1 MSSRHRRPAKALGRR
16 RARREGYTIVEVVM
30 AIGVLTAG
38 AVGVM
43 ALQQAATRGNM
54 SAREM
59 TTGTQ
64 LAQRWIE
71 RLRRD
76 RLAWTSGTTVTPVPP
91 LLLTNTT
98 YLRNVTPATAAP
110 SWVTPV
116 PPVASGESANF
127 DFYGQDTTVAADMHY
142 CTNMRLEWLYP
153 GRAMR
158 VDVRVWWVRRV
169 TGSNIDTT
177 AAGLSG
183 CAAGQDPDDLTGDV
197 RLTMAYASTVVRYV
211 ARRE

>member
-1 MSSRHRRPAKALGRR
+1 
-16 RARREGYTIVEVVM
+16 M

-76 RLAWTSGTTVTPVPP
+76 RLSWTAGSNVVPVPSI
-91 LLLTNTT
+91 LLARTF
-98 YLRNVTPATAAP
+98 YLSQVAAADDPP
-110 SWVTPV
+110 SWEIPV
-116 PPVASGESANF
+116 PDPASGESANF
-127 DFYGQDTTVAADMHY
+127 DFYGVDTTTAADMHY
-142 CTNMRLEWLYP
+142 CTNMRLQWLYP

-158 VDVRVWWVRRV
+158 ADVRVWWVRRV
-169 TGSNIDTT
+169 TGSNIDGT

-183 CAAGQDPDDLTGDV
+183 CAPGQDPDDLTGDV
-197 RLTMAYASTVVRYV
+197 RLSMAYASTVIRYV

>member
-1 MSSRHRRPAKALGRR
+1 
-16 RARREGYTIVEVVM
+16 M

-59 TTGTQ
+59 TTGSQ

-76 RLAWTSGTTVTPVPP
+76 RLRWTSGTRVVPVPV
-91 LLLTNTT
+91 LLLDNTT
-98 YLRNVTPATAAP
+98 YLQNVAPVSDAPQWFVPTPE
-110 SWVTPV
+110 VG
-116 PPVASGESANF
+116 SGESASF
-127 DFYGQDTTVAADMHY
+127 DFYGVDTTTATEMYY
-142 CTNMRLEWLYP
+142 CTNVRLQWLYP

-158 VDVRVWWVRRV
+158 ADVRVWWARR
-169 TGSNIDTT
+169 GSGSDV
-177 AAGLSG
+177 AGAPLELNG
-183 CAAGQDPDDLTGDV
+183 CAAGVDPNTLTGNRRTRMV
-197 RLTMAYASTVVRYV
+197 YASTVLRYV
-211 ARRE
+211 ARRQ